1 MPKRYLF
8 ALGTFLLSVL
18 LYVDRVAISAAEE
31 HVAYDLGL
39 DEKQMGWVLSTF
51 ALGYALLQTP
61 GGVLADRHGPRRVLT
76 AVIALWSLFTALTG
90 AVLGYL
96 SMLAMRFLFGAAEA
110 GAYPACARAVYS
122 WIPMSERGIVQAVN
136 FSGSRLG
143 AAFALP
149 LVAWM
154 VERMGWRA
162 SFAVLGAVGLGF
174 AALWYAWF
182 RDDPSEA
189 PGISP
194 RELERILRER
204 QAASGVREKTPWLPA
219 SVLVRSENLWLIVGQ
234 YFASNFTFFFCLT
247 WLFPH
252 LKKTYQLDSVAA
264 GWYASI
270 PLVGGAL
277 GNVVAGWLIDWIYR
291 RDHWKLSRQV
301 PAMIGFALAAIG
313 LVVSV
318 YMQTAIG
325 AVAWLT
331 VAIFGAD
338 MTLAPS
344 WSFCV
349 DIGRQNS
356 GAVSGTMNMAG
367 NLGSFVTALAF
378 PYLLEWTGNPKVF
391 FFVGTGL
398 NVLAIAV
405 WLLVKPARP
414 CEEF

>member
-1 MPKRYLF
+1 
-8 ALGTFLLSVL
+8 
-18 LYVDRVAISAAEE
+18 
-31 HVAYDLGL
+31 
-39 DEKQMGWVLSTF
+39 
-51 ALGYALLQTP
+51 
-61 GGVLADRHGPRRVLT
+61 
-76 AVIALWSLFTALTG
+76 
-90 AVLGYL
+90 
-96 SMLAMRFLFGAAEA
+96 MR
-110 GAYPACARAVYS
+110 
-122 WIPMSERGIVQAVN
+122 ERGLANGIN
-136 FSGSRLG
+136 FSGGRLG

-149 LVAWM
+149 VVAWM
-154 VERMGWRA
+154 VERWGWRET
-162 SFAVLGAVGLGF
+162 FGLLMLVGF
-174 AALWYAWF
+174 VWALVWYWWF
-182 RDDPSEA
+182 RDDPVEH
-189 PGISP
+189 PGMGVEERAFILANRQQATGSP
-194 RELERILRER
+194 DVGLRFSTM
-204 QAASGVREKTPWLPA
+204 A
-219 SVLVRSENLWLIVGQ
+219 RSRNMWYAMAQ
-234 YFASNFTFFFCLT
+234 YFCSNFTFFFCLT